1 MGRARW
7 PLLGAAV
14 VLSGACSHFD
24 QDRAQASAPL
34 PEVELSRTAG
44 TRADALP
51 ADWWSL
57 YQDPHL
63 DRLVSDALAHNHDL
77 AAAQANVQMLL
88 GGLRGAA
95 AGRWPSTYLAY
106 GYRYGRDGDDQTLA
120 EATDHHADSQ
130 WKHEAQLG
138 VDYELDLWGRVA
150 AGIAA
155 ARADAEAAQAA
166 SDLLRV
172 NVAAQ
177 TTRAY
182 LRVCALGAR
191 AQVQQQSVALLEQSL
206 ALTRQQ
212 QTAGVLTAFEVSRQQ
227 SLLEQTRAL
236 LPRLQGQRQAALFE
250 LAVLSGQ
257 PPQHPDQQASHCQ
270 HLPGIA
276 QPLPVGDAWSLLQRR
291 PDIRQAERR
300 LFAAR
305 ARIGSAKA
313 ELYPQVHLG
322 AALESSAA
330 TIGAMG
336 DSRALTFAIGPL
348 ISWRFPNREQ
358 AKARVEQAQA
368 SSDGAL
374 ARFDSVVLRALLD
387 AEQALALYAAE
398 RDERAAVARAAAQSQ
413 RAFELARLN
422 HDAGAVDS
430 LELLDSQRTLVRQ
443 QAELAEADLQLLE
456 RQVEVFRAFGG
467 GWQRTQPSQSLAL
480 HTGARP

>member
-1 MGRARW
+1 MGQARW
-7 PLLGAAV
+7 PLLCAV
-14 VLSGACSHFD
+14 VLLNGACSHFD
-24 QDRAQASAPL
+24 ESQALAPARL
-34 PEVELSRTAG
+34 PAVELSRTAG

-51 ADWWSL
+51 QAWWSL
-57 YQDPHL
+57 YQDPQL
-63 DRLVSDALAHNHDL
+63 DRLVSAALAHNRDL
-77 AAAQANVQMLL
+77 AVAQANVQVLL
-88 GGLRGAA
+88 GGLRSAA
-95 AGRWPSTYLAY
+95 AGRWPRTQLGY
-106 GYRYGRDGDDQTLA
+106 GYGYGRDGDDQTLA
-120 EATDHHADSQ
+120 EATDSHAHSQ
-130 WKHEAQLG
+130 WKHDAQLG

-150 AGIAA
+150 AGIVA

-166 SDLLRV
+166 SDWVRV

-191 AQVQQQSVALLEQSL
+191 AEVQQQSLALLEKSL

-212 QTAGVLTAFEVSRQQ
+212 EAAGVLTALEVSRQQ

-236 LPRLQGQRQAALFE
+236 LPWLQGQRQAALFE

-257 PPQHPDQQASHCQ
+257 PPQHPDQQASHCR
-270 HLPGIA
+270 HLPGIS

-291 PDIRQAERR
+291 PDIRQAERQ

-305 ARIGSAKA
+305 AQIGRAQA
-313 ELYPQVHLG
+313 ELYPQVHFG
-322 AALESSAA
+322 AALESSAP
-330 TIGAMG
+330 TLSAMG

-358 AKARVEQAQA
+358 AKARIEQAQA
-368 SSDGAL
+368 SGDGAL
-374 ARFDSVVLRALLD
+374 ARFDSVVLKALRN
-387 AEQALALYAAE
+387 AEQALVLYAAK
-398 RDERAAVARAAAQSQ
+398 RDQRAAVARATAQSR

-422 HDAGAVDS
+422 HDAGALDG

-456 RQVEVFRAFGG
+456 RQVELFRAFGG
-467 GWQRTQPSQSLAL
+467 GWQRVQSSQSLAL